1 MMITTHEQLTIHCKL
16 NWNSLEAFV
25 TSKRAFIKICVVLG
39 LLNSQVTE
47 LSRIR

>member
-25 TSKRAFIKICVVLG
+25 NLKKSIYQNLRCVGVA
-39 LLNSQVTE
+39 Q
-47 LSRIR
+47 